1 MPIDKSKLAVL
12 LMNGG
17 GTPSVPWYLAGGID
31 SANCI
36 AAYQPKGAAS
46 LANSY
51 VNQNNPATHTLTAT
65 TAPTLDADGW
75 VFDGTQYL
83 ISDITPATNQ
93 TWSAIVRFSGQ
104 TITGAPERFLFGCLK
119 SNAGFGIAAWTPTA
133 PTGIAYLSGDFAT
146 PDIVSPSIAAGVLA
160 ISGTKG
166 YRNGIDEGITIGSSA
181 GANSPLTIGA
191 VKGFSI
197 FNYSIGK
204 IQAIAIYNSILT
216 AGQITAVT
224 TAMNNLP

>member
-1 MPIDKSKLAVL
+1 MDSRKLAVL

-17 GTPSVPWYLAGGID
+17 GTPSVPWYLSGGIA
-31 SANCI
+31 SANCV

-51 VNQNNPATHTLTAT
+51 VNQNNPATHALTAT

-104 TITGAPERFLFGCLK
+104 TLTGADPRFLFGCLK
-119 SNAGFGIAAWTPTA
+119 SNAGFGIACYYP
-133 PTGIAYLSGDFAT
+133 PVGTGVAYLSGDFVTADT
-146 PDIVSPSIAAGVLA
+146 KFPEIASGILA
-160 ISGTKG
+160 IAGTKG
-166 YRNGIDEGITIGSSA
+166 YRNGIDEGVTLGSSA